1 MSFEK
6 TKFIGKMLI
15 ERGLINEK
23 QLSHAVDVQQK
34 EDKPLGRV
42 LVELGYVK
50 EEDVFTILGKKFGTG
65 YEKDL
70 LTKAI
75 SDSVLSKIPPS
86 VVQLY
91 KVIPVDFSNNTL
103 TVAMADP
110 YNVQVLD
117 DLNFRLGFDVKGVLA
132 PKDDVEKAIQKYYGE
147 KGSSLD
153 DIIGEI
159 KEETKQAY
167 QASTEAVGKDLD
179 ETSLK
184 ELASQAPVIK
194 LLNLILLQA
203 IKDKASDVH
212 LEPFEDDFKVRYRVD
227 GALYEMNA
235 PSKALALALT
245 SRVKVMANLDIA
257 ERRLPQDGRILMDI
271 GDHQVDLRVSTLPT
285 VYGESVVMRVLDKSV
300 VSLSLEQ
307 IGMNEAMLKEF
318 RRLIL
323 KPNGILLVTGPT
335 GSGKTTTLYSAL
347 REINKVEYKIIT
359 TEDPVE
365 YDIEGIIQI
374 PIVPK
379 INLNFARCLRAI
391 LRQDPDIIMVG
402 EIRDEETAQ
411 IAIQASLTGH
421 LVFST
426 LHTND
431 APGAVTRLIDM
442 GMEPFLIT
450 SSLEAV
456 VAQRLVR
463 TICKKCREPYK
474 PSDYVLQE
482 IGLTRNDVGD
492 RNFFIGRGCK
502 ACNNTG
508 YKGRTGIYEFFIMN
522 DTVKELVLEKAP
534 TVVLRQKAQE
544 FGMRTLRED
553 GLIKV
558 FEGITTIEEVA
569 RGTQQYV

>member
-1 MSFEK
+1 MAFEK
-6 TKFIGKMLI
+6 GKFIGKILI
-15 ERGLINEK
+15 ERGLITDE
-23 QLSHAVDVQQK
+23 QLSHAIDAQQQQG
-34 EDKPLGRV
+34 KPLGRV
-42 LVELGYVK
+42 LIELGYVK
-50 EEDVFTILGKKFGTG
+50 EDDIFTILGKKLGTT

-70 LTKAI
+70 LTKDI
-75 SDSVLSKIPPS
+75 PHTVITKVPPS
-86 VVQLY
+86 IVQLY
-91 KVIPVDFSNNTL
+91 KIMPVDFDSNTL

-110 YNVQVLD
+110 CNIQVLD
-117 DLNFRLGFDVKGVLA
+117 DLHFRLGFNIKGVLA
-132 PKDDVEKAIQKYYGE
+132 PEEDVDKTIQKYYGD

-167 QASTEAVGKDLD
+167 EASADVGTKDLD

-184 ELASQAPVIK
+184 ELASQTPVIK
-194 LLNLILLQA
+194 LLNLVLLQA
-203 IKDKASDVH
+203 IKDKASDIH
-212 LEPFEDDFKVRYRVD
+212 LEPFEDDFKIRYRVD

-235 PSKALALALT
+235 PSKTLALALT

-257 ERRLPQDGRILMDI
+257 ERRLPQDGRILMDV
-271 GDHQVDLRVSTLPT
+271 GNHQVDLRVSTLPT

-307 IGMNEAMLKEF
+307 VGLNETMLKDF
-318 RRLIL
+318 RRLIQ
-323 KPNGILLVTGPT
+323 KPNGIILVTGPT

-347 REINKVEYKIIT
+347 REINKIEYKIIT

-431 APGAVTRLIDM
+431 APGAITRLIDM

-456 VAQRLVR
+456 IAQRLVR
-463 TICKKCREPYK
+463 TICKKCKEAYK
-474 PSDYVLQE
+474 PSDHILQE
-482 IGLTRNDVGD
+482 VGLTRNDVGD
-492 RNFFIGRGCK
+492 RSFFIGRGCK

-508 YKGRTGIYEFFIMN
+508 YKGRTGIFEFFILN
-522 DTVKELVLEKAP
+522 DAMKELVLEKAP

-558 FEGITTIEEVA
+558 FEGHVTIEEVV
-569 RGTQQYV
+569 RETQQYV

>member
-1 MSFEK
+1 MAFEK
-6 TKFIGKMLI
+6 GKFIGKILI
-15 ERGLINEK
+15 ERGLITDE
-23 QLSHAVDVQQK
+23 QLSHAIDAQQQQG
-34 EDKPLGRV
+34 KPLGRV
-42 LVELGYVK
+42 LIELGYVK
-50 EEDVFTILGKKFGTG
+50 EDDIFTILGKKLGTT

-70 LTKAI
+70 LTKDI
-75 SDSVLSKIPPS
+75 PHTVITKVPPS
-86 VVQLY
+86 IVQLY
-91 KVIPVDFSNNTL
+91 KIMPVDFDSNTL

-110 YNVQVLD
+110 CNIQVLD
-117 DLNFRLGFDVKGVLA
+117 DLHFRLGFNIKGVHA
-132 PKDDVEKAIQKYYGE
+132 PEEDVDKTIQKYYGD

-159 KEETKQAY
+159 NEETKQAY
-167 QASTEAVGKDLD
+167 EASADVGSKDLD

-184 ELASQAPVIK
+184 ELASQTPVIK
-194 LLNLILLQA
+194 LLNLVLLQA
-203 IKDKASDVH
+203 IKDKASDIH
-212 LEPFEDDFKVRYRVD
+212 LEPFEDDFKIRYRVD

-235 PSKALALALT
+235 PSKTLALALT

-257 ERRLPQDGRILMDI
+257 ERRLPQDGRILMDV
-271 GDHQVDLRVSTLPT
+271 GNHQVDLRVSTLPT

-307 IGMNEAMLKEF
+307 VGLNETMLKDF
-318 RRLIL
+318 RRLIQ
-323 KPNGILLVTGPT
+323 KPNGIILVTGPT

-347 REINKVEYKIIT
+347 REINKIEYKIIT

-431 APGAVTRLIDM
+431 APGAITRLIDM

-456 VAQRLVR
+456 IAQRLVR
-463 TICKKCREPYK
+463 TICKKCKEAYK
-474 PSDYVLQE
+474 PSDHILQE
-482 IGLTRNDVGD
+482 VGLTRNDVGD
-492 RNFFIGRGCK
+492 RSFFIGRGCK

-508 YKGRTGIYEFFIMN
+508 YKGRTGIFEFFILN
-522 DTVKELVLEKAP
+522 DAMKELVLEKAP

-558 FEGITTIEEVA
+558 FEGHVTIEEVV
-569 RGTQQYV
+569 RETQQYV